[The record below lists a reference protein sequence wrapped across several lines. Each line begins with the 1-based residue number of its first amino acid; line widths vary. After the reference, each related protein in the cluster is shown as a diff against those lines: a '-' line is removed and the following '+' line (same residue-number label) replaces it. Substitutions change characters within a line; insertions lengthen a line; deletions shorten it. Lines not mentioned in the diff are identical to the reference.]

1 MKDLIAIL
9 MIFIF
14 IVLVVSQVVLGF
26 PVISTIRDNRR
37 QKRWNERL
45 KKKKENEKKIK
56 LLNKKLKGKDEIE
69 IYVALNRYNLPED
82 VEWKIL
88 LPKMIKDLLNIG
100 WTVEMGIYTKYK
112 YGRYQFDFSTT
123 NQNIKI
129 NANSIF
135 HKYIDKYEEMI
146 E

>member
-1 MKDLIAIL
+1 MKYFIALLI
-9 MIFIF
+9 FVF
-14 IVLVVSQVVLGF
+14 IVIVVLQVALGF
-26 PVISTIRDNRR
+26 PLISTIRENRR
-37 QKRWNERL
+37 QKRWNERQ

-88 LPKMIKDLLNIG
+88 LPKMIKDLLAIG
-100 WTVEMGIYTKYK
+100 WTTEMFLYTKYK
-112 YGRYQFDFSTT
+112 YGQYEFHISTT
-123 NQNIKI
+123 NQNVMS
-129 NANSIF
+129 NAISIF